1 MTSPDAVVVNVVVL
15 SCVETMVVGT
25 KTVLNETKVWV
36 TVGPGIVVGTVVE
49 NVVEEVSVVVR
60 VSSVVVSEVI

>member
-15 SCVETMVVGT
+15 SCVETMVVGN
-25 KTVLNETKVWV
+25 KTVFNETKVWV

-49 NVVEEVSVVVR
+49 NVVEEVSVMVR